1 MRSSQ
6 GNLLVAVLPHN
17 NIPVNDLKSSF
28 RKTVLYI
35 MKYSFLGWLSG
46 ERKRHTEYYAKAF
59 EEAVETVASR
69 TRNRTNHILAI
80 LKRL

>member
-1 MRSSQ
+1 
-6 GNLLVAVLPHN
+6 
-17 NIPVNDLKSSF
+17 
-28 RKTVLYI
+28 